1 MEQFLTLV
9 LVTFLGTGLAG
20 SVKIV
25 KEKEEYLVE
34 SLGSYKKKLEPG
46 LNFVVPFIDKVV
58 YKNTVREKVLDIP
71 PQTCITRDNV
81 SITVDA
87 VVYWRIMDMYKAF
100 YKVENLRDAM
110 VNMVLTQIR
119 SEMGQL
125 ELDQTFTARTEIN
138 EILLRELD
146 IATDPWGVK
155 VTRVEL
161 RDIMPSKAVQDSM
174 ELQMAAERQK
184 RANILTSEGH
194 RDSAINS
201 AQGDAQAKLLQAE
214 AAKKAAIL
222 KAEAEQQAIVLRA
235 QGERQE
241 QILKAE
247 ATAEAMKIVV
257 DKLQNDPNARE
268 ALQFLLAQ
276 EYLEMGKEIGNS
288 GSSKVMFM
296 DPRSMISTIEGVQS
310 VISQKT
316 TTQNNC
322 GDNNRI
328 PYNPREVDL
337 EQIKIKRDRRSV
349 DGQ

>member
-1 MEQFLTLV
+1 MGQFLTLI
-9 LVTFLGTGLAG
+9 LLLLGSTTLAG
-20 SVKIV
+20 SVRIV
-25 KEKEEYLVE
+25 KEKEEHLVE
-34 SLGSYKKKLEPG
+34 SLGSYKRKLEPG
-46 LNFVVPFIDKVV
+46 LNFVTPFIDKVV
-58 YKNTVREKVLDIP
+58 HKDTIKEKVLDIP
-71 PQTCITRDNV
+71 AQSCITRDNV
-81 SITVDA
+81 SIIVDA

-110 VNMVLTQIR
+110 VNLVLTQIR

-174 ELQMAAERQK
+174 ELQMTAERQK

-201 AQGDAQAKLLQAE
+201 AQGNAQARLLEAE

-222 KAEAEQQAIVLRA
+222 NAEAEQQSIVLKA
-235 QGERQE
+235 EGERQE
-241 QILKAE
+241 QILKAQ
-247 ATAEAMKIVV
+247 ATAEAMGIVMK
-257 DKLQNDPNARE
+257 KLQTDPNAHE

-276 EYLEMGKEIGNS
+276 NYLEMGKEIGNS

-296 DPRSMISTIEGVQS
+296 DPRSMISTIEGIQS
-310 VISQKT
+310 VISPSPGGQSV
-316 TTQNNC
+316 QP
-322 GDNNRI
+322 
-328 PYNPREVDL
+328 PYNPVKLDL
-337 EQIKIKRDRRSV
+337 KEIERDINR
-349 DGQ
+349 

>member
-1 MEQFLTLV
+1 
-9 LVTFLGTGLAG
+9 
-20 SVKIV
+20 
-25 KEKEEYLVE
+25 
-34 SLGSYKKKLEPG
+34 
-46 LNFVVPFIDKVV
+46 
-58 YKNTVREKVLDIP
+58 
-71 PQTCITRDNV
+71 
-81 SITVDA
+81 
-87 VVYWRIMDMYKAF
+87 AF

-110 VNMVLTQIR
+110 VNLVLTQIR

-201 AQGDAQAKLLQAE
+201 AQGNAQARLLEAE

-222 KAEAEQQAIVLRA
+222 DAEAEQQAIVLKA

-247 ATAEAMKIVV
+247 ATAEAMRIVT
-257 DKLQNDPNARE
+257 DKLNTDPKARE

-276 EYLEMGKEIGNS
+276 NYLEMGKEIGNS
-288 GSSKVMFM
+288 ESSKVMFM

-310 VISQKT
+310 VISQ
-316 TTQNNC
+316 NNNAS
-322 GDNNRI
+322 DNKNGNGSKPATPAKLDLKQIERDFNR
-328 PYNPREVDL
+328 
-337 EQIKIKRDRRSV
+337 
-349 DGQ
+349 